1 VLGARSRAS
10 KVHTRQGW
18 KKPDFIPLEIGFLVL
33 MNKTRFS
40 LYKTWFY
47 FGVGQAPGH
56 LHPCR
61 HHHYGKGKI
70 EYQTLVINITTIN
83 KSIKTRL

>member
-1 VLGARSRAS
+1 
-10 KVHTRQGW
+10 
-18 KKPDFIPLEIGFLVL
+18 

-56 LHPCR
+56 PHPCR
-61 HHHYGKGKI
+61 RPCGKGKI
-70 EYQTLVINITTIN
+70 ECQTLVINITAIN